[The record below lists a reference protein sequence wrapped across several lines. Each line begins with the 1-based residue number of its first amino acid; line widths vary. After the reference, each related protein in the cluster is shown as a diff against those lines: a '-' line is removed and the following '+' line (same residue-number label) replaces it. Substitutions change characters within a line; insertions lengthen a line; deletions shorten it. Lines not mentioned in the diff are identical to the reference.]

1 MVVTIAVKLPEAVGW
16 LDNRTV
22 KVVAEAAMTVPAAP
36 LESVTA
42 LLATVVSKPNPLMV
56 SVIARAE
63 MSVVALVTTGFT
75 LATSIAVQ
83 LNTPL
88 EATIAVRLPALGL
101 VVNETVSDVA
111 VAAVTVPTAPLL
123 KVTVL

>member
-22 KVVAEAAMTVPAAP
+22 NVVAEAAMTVPAAP

-75 LATSIAVQ
+75 LATSIAVP